1 MSREYARF
9 KQVPA
14 NMTNKALCAI
24 SKRYIR
30 DNRRVLWVPTDRV
43 VAGDRSAYP
52 NDSPCG
58 RLTREAVHPEELC
71 GGWEEVYRLVRL
83 IPKMPK
89 TNETITNMTK
99 SLYHKMAVVID
110 QVFFGNTY
118 FGTVKRRNFKYV
130 IDTDPRGEANSPGGR
145 FSYNASCAYTNL
157 NRGTE
162 VNIGLFRWAFNH
174 GNLHVISDGFHVY
187 NALDWL
193 AHTIGHEMVHYL
205 KGFLCGA
212 KYTNRTEDPHG
223 PIWSG
228 MNKNIL
234 GGRGHTWVHS
244 RN

>member
-1 MSREYARF
+1 MVRCPEPNCAIRPGRGDCVPPNAWNLFRVKHKGMYKRTRMSREYARF

-83 IPKMPK
+83 IPKIPK

-99 SLYHKMAVVID
+99 SLYLGARPFRRVDDLVTMHHGIPVWG
-110 QVFFGNTY
+110 QVYQSDRRSAWADLVGN
-118 FGTVKRRNFKYV
+118 
-130 IDTDPRGEANSPGGR
+130 E
-145 FSYNASCAYTNL
+145 
-157 NRGTE
+157 
-162 VNIGLFRWAFNH
+162 
-174 GNLHVISDGFHVY
+174 
-187 NALDWL
+187 
-193 AHTIGHEMVHYL
+193 
-205 KGFLCGA
+205 
-212 KYTNRTEDPHG
+212 
-223 PIWSG
+223 
-228 MNKNIL
+228 
-234 GGRGHTWVHS
+234 
-244 RN
+244 